1 MSRTFKLLVGVL
13 VMFGLLAAVASA
25 ASSPSV
31 STGAPSSVKDR
42 SAVLHGTVNPNGAK
56 TSYRF
61 EWGLTSGYG
70 STGPVHSVGS
80 GTKPVSV
87 QLTIGNLLPGTVYHY
102 RIVALNSV
110 GGVVGADRTFKT
122 TGNPP
127 PYAATGPSTQLTS
140 SGATVTGVIDPRG
153 VTTSWHFQYG
163 LSPEYTSST
172 VAQTLPAGNNPVPVA
187 QALQGLQSGTVFHYR
202 IVAVNRGVTE
212 YGADATFM
220 TYPRRRP
227 VPRVHY
233 RNRPKHDRFAPFSFT
248 TSGKLSGTGF
258 VPRQYACQGSVS
270 VRFTLG
276 RRALAH
282 HAVPV
287 LPDCTFSAQTV
298 LRHRRHHARLRVFVR
313 YLGSGYLTSS
323 SARPGHVTAG

>member
-1 MSRTFKLLVGVL
+1 MSRKFKLLVAVL
-13 VMFGLLAAVASA
+13 ATFGLLAAVAVA

-31 STGAPSSVKDR
+31 STGAPTSVKDR

-56 TSYRF
+56 TGYRF
-61 EWGLTSGYG
+61 EWGLTNSYG
-70 STGPVHSVGS
+70 STGPVHSVN
-80 GTKPVSV
+80 GTKPAAV
-87 QLTIGNLLPGTVYHY
+87 QLSIGNLLPGTVYHY

-127 PYAATGPSTQLTS
+127 PYAATGPSTQLSS
-140 SGATVTGVIDPRG
+140 SGATVTGVVDPRG
-153 VTTSWHFQYG
+153 VATTWHFQYG
-163 LSPEYTSST
+163 LTTAYTTST

-220 TYPRRRP
+220 TYPRHRP

-233 RNRPKHDRFAPFSFT
+233 RTRPKHDRFAPFVFT
-248 TSGKLSGTGF
+248 TRGRISGTGF

-270 VRFTLG
+270 VRFVLG
-276 RRALAH
+276 RRSLAH
-282 HAVPV
+282 QTVPV

-298 LRHRRHHARLRVFVR
+298 LRHRRHNAGLRVFVR
-313 YLGSGYLTSS
+313 FLGTGYLTPS
-323 SARPGHVTAG
+323 SARPGHVRAG